1 VTLSKGSTQTENHP
15 STQPSFD
22 FFFFLTI
29 RFEKEKDDAG
39 PVDNGMPRVVLYSAH
54 SLDPV
59 DKVGTRFHRKPAPIK
74 YISKT
79 IS

>member
-39 PVDNGMPRVVLYSAH
+39 PVDKGIPRVVLLSTH
-54 SLDPV
+54 RLGSV
-59 DKVGTRFHRKPAPIK
+59 DKVGIRLIPKLENKI
-74 YISKT
+74 YI
-79 IS
+79 